1 MIPKDKTEAVSLQA
15 LWRPWRGGILDSLYL
30 AGVILGG
37 LVLAVSIYPLHQ
49 AGKDWVLWLDG
60 AALTL
65 VLAGYVFRRQVGDQT
80 RACLAVLVVYVLGVA
95 LLWAIGPLS
104 GGPIWLFSAPILTSL
119 LLGRRMSW
127 LVAWLLVL
135 TLVVFGWLVHL
146 EAPSW
151 VRPMGVTTWTWAMM
165 GINFIF
171 LNVASNIAIGSL
183 ISYLS
188 RAMADAEAV
197 NRRLREESERRN
209 AAETALRES
218 EERYRMA
225 FEMSPDSIN
234 INRFSDGLYLDVNQ
248 GFTQL
253 TGFTREE
260 VLGRTAGELGIWAD
274 KNQFQ
279 KFLAV
284 LEREG
289 QVTNLEADFRKK
301 DGGLI
306 TGLTSTRW
314 LTLGGVPCLLSITR
328 DISELRKASQEL
340 ARSEERHRR
349 LLESLP
355 YGLVWAEVP
364 SGRVLLANDHAWRMF
379 DLEAG
384 AVADLSFWDL
394 LDPAE
399 HELARERLARQL
411 SRKDTFS
418 RGVYTGLR
426 KDGSRLRFE
435 ITYSVI
441 EQDGRTLVQGFIRD
455 VTEVESLE
463 QQLRH
468 AQKMEAVGT
477 LSSGIAH
484 DFNNILQAM
493 GGFIQ
498 LLQIRCREDRQAERY
513 LDEIKAAVERASG
526 LVRRLLTFSRKME
539 PKLEPVDLNLVVAA
553 VGRLLEH
560 SLPKMISLEV
570 SLAPGLP
577 PILGDWGQLEQVLLN
592 LGANASDAM
601 PEGGRLT
608 LATDLVAWEAAR
620 ALLPNSA
627 EAGDYLR
634 LSVGDTGQG
643 IDEPTQKKMFEP
655 FFTTKPPGKGTGL
668 GLAVAYGIVQNHGGY
683 LTCQSRVGEGTVF
696 NLFFL
701 ARHGQRVRPPH
712 HDLPTGES
720 GQRVEGAILVVD
732 DEAAVLDSAHEYLS
746 RCGYQVFTASSG
758 ERAEEILARPG
769 VRVDLVLLD
778 LGMPGMGGLE
788 FLRRLRAGDQE
799 IKVMVASGYAV
810 PRELAQEL
818 RDLRASFTPKPY
830 PLAEMSQRI
839 ARLLAGESLE

>member
-1 MIPKDKTEAVSLQA
+1 MISKDKAEAASLQA
-15 LWRPWRGGILDSLYL
+15 IWQPWRGGILDSLYL

-37 LVLAVSIYPLHQ
+37 LVLAFSVYPLQQ
-49 AGKDWVLWLDG
+49 ADKEWMLWLDG

-65 VLAGYVFRRQVGDQT
+65 VLAGYVFRRQLGDQT
-80 RACLAVLVVYVLGVA
+80 RACLAVLVVYVLGIA

-104 GGPIWLFSAPILTSL
+104 GGPIWLFSAPILASL
-119 LLGRRMSW
+119 LLGRRVSW
-127 LVAWLLVL
+127 LVAGVLVL

-151 VRPMGVTTWTWAMM
+151 VGPMGVTTWTWAMM

-171 LNVASNIAIGSL
+171 LNIASNIAIGSL

-188 RAMADAEAV
+188 RAMVEAEAV
-197 NRRLREESERRN
+197 NQRLRQESQRRS
-209 AAETALRES
+209 AAEAALRES

-253 TGFTREE
+253 TGFTRED
-260 VLGRTAGELGIWAD
+260 VLGRTSGEIGIWAD

-279 KFLAV
+279 NFLAI
-284 LEREG
+284 LEQEG

-301 DGGLI
+301 DGSLI

-314 LTLGGVPCLLSITR
+314 LDLSGVPCLLSITR

-340 ARSEERHRR
+340 ARSQERHRR

-364 SGRVLLANDHAWRMF
+364 SGRVLMANDHAWRMF
-379 DLEAG
+379 GFEAG
-384 AVADLSFWDL
+384 EVSELSFWDL

-399 HELARERLARQL
+399 HALARERLARQINH
-411 SRKDTFS
+411 RNAFS

-435 ITYSVI
+435 ITYSLM
-441 EQDGRTLVQGFIRD
+441 EQDGRPMVQGFVRD

-498 LLQIRCREDRQAERY
+498 LLRLRCAGDGQSERY
-513 LDEIKAAVERASG
+513 LEEIKAAVERASG

-539 PKLEPVDLNLVVAA
+539 PKLELVDLNQAVVA

-560 SLPKMISLEV
+560 TLPKMISLELR
-570 SLAPGLP
+570 LAPDLP

-592 LGANASDAM
+592 LGANAGDAM
-601 PEGGRLT
+601 PDGGRLT
-608 LATDLVAWEAAR
+608 LTTELVAWETARSRLPQSAA
-620 ALLPNSA
+620 
-627 EAGDYLR
+627 AGDYLR
-634 LSVGDTGQG
+634 LSVGDSGQG
-643 IDEPTQKKMFEP
+643 IDEQTQKKMFEP

-668 GLAVAYGIVQNHGGY
+668 GLAVAYGIVQNHDGF

-696 NLFFL
+696 SLYFP
-701 ARHGQRVRPPH
+701 ARHGQRALPPQP
-712 HDLPTGES
+712 DSSPGES
-720 GQRVEGAILVVD
+720 GPWARGTILVVD
-732 DEAAVLDSAHEYLS
+732 DETAVLDSAREYLS

-769 VRVDLVLLD
+769 IGVDLVLLD

-788 FLRRLRAGDQE
+788 FLRRLRAGDQA

-810 PRELAQEL
+810 QRELAQEL
-818 RDLRASFTPKPY
+818 RDLRANFTPKPY
-830 PLAEMSQRI
+830 ALTEMSQRI
-839 ARLLAGESLE
+839 ARVLAGESLG